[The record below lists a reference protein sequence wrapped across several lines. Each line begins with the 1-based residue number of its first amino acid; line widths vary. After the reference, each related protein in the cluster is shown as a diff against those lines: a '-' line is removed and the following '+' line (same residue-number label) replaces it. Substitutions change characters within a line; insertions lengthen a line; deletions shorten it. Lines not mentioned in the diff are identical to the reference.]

1 MPKANQRR
9 RGLSVHGPAGLDR
22 LAERVAGT
30 LTTAG
35 ITLATAESCTGGLI
49 GGALTEVAGSSDW
62 YLGGVITYSNVS
74 KRDLIRVRGKTLKRF
89 GAVSREVAVDMAA
102 GVRERFG
109 SDIAVSVTGIAGP
122 GGAVPGKPVGRVWIG
137 VTTPFG
143 AGATEHT
150 FQGDRATV
158 RRAAVRAALL
168 TVIAWA
174 SATAALESGKTS

>member
-1 MPKANQRR
+1 MPKAKE
-9 RGLSVHGPAGLDR
+9 RGGARSGPRPPDLDR

-30 LTTAG
+30 LAPAG
-35 ITLATAESCTGGLI
+35 MTLATAESCTGGLI

-62 YLGGVITYSNVS
+62 YLGGVVTYSNAS

-89 GAVSREVAVDMAA
+89 GAVSRNVAVEMAA

-109 SDIAVSVTGIAGP
+109 SDIAVSVTGVAGP

-137 VTTPFG
+137 VATPFG

-150 FQGDRATV
+150 FRGDRATV